1 MTEDRPMTAANS
13 GRMAA
18 AARATKLAAA
28 AALLALGLAGCG
40 TTNPYGP
47 PLADYQ
53 GDARDL
59 IAVAGHADQHL
70 VAGRFTRLERDRL
83 AAFIASAASNRPES
97 LRVTLHGR
105 TSPGRLRE
113 IVDAL
118 VADGVDPRHIVR
130 ADPWLEAPP
139 PPAGAVLVAVERAIA
154 VQPDCPGWLAHVS
167 APEDNRTNPDFGCS
181 NVTNFAAMLGDPHH
195 LRQGASSIYT
205 DGEVGALSVADYR
218 ADKIKELP
226 KLRETQTAPK

>member
-1 MTEDRPMTAANS
+1 MTATNI
-13 GRMAA
+13 GRLTE
-18 AARATKLAAA
+18 AARVTTLAA
-28 AALLALGLAGCG
+28 AALLMALGLAGCE

-53 GDARDL
+53 ADPRDL
-59 IAVAGHADQHL
+59 IAVASHGDQHL
-70 VAGRFTRLERDRL
+70 VASRFTRLERDRL
-83 AAFIASAASNRPES
+83 AAFIARAAANRPES

-105 TSPGRLRE
+105 TPPGGLQQ

-130 ADPWLEAPP
+130 AASAAEPL

-167 APEDNRTNPDFGCS
+167 APEDNRTNPNFGCS

-195 LRQGASSIYT
+195 LHRGASSIYT
-205 DGEVGALSVADYR
+205 DGEVGAKSVADYR

-226 KLRETQTAPK
+226 KVRELLIAPR

>member
-1 MTEDRPMTAANS
+1 MTAANS
-13 GRMAA
+13 GRMAE
-18 AARATKLAAA
+18 AARATKLTAA
-28 AALLALGLAGCG
+28 AALLALSLAGCG

-53 GDARDL
+53 ADARDL
-59 IAVAGHADQHL
+59 IAVAGHGDQHL
-70 VAGRFTRLERDRL
+70 VAGRFTRLEHDRL
-83 AAFIASAASNRPES
+83 AAFVASAASNRPES

-113 IVDAL
+113 IVNAL

-130 ADPWLEAPP
+130 ADPALEAPP
-139 PPAGAVLVAVERAIA
+139 PTGAVLVAVERAIA

-167 APEDNRTNPDFGCS
+167 APEDNRTNPNFGCS
-181 NVTNFAAMLGDPHH
+181 NVTNFAAMVGDPHH
-195 LRQGASSIYT
+195 LHRGASSIYT
-205 DGEVGALSVADYR
+205 DGEVGALSVANYR

-226 KLRETQTAPK
+226 KPETTVSTVK

>member
-1 MTEDRPMTAANS
+1 MTAANS
-13 GRMAA
+13 GRLAE
-18 AARATKLAAA
+18 AARVTKLAAA

-53 GDARDL
+53 ADPRDL
-59 IAVAGHADQHL
+59 ITVAGHTDQHW

-83 AAFIASAASNRPES
+83 AAFIASAAANRPES

-105 TSPGRLRE
+105 TSPGRLHE

-118 VADGVDPRHIVR
+118 VAGGVDPRHIAR
-130 ADPWLEAPP
+130 ADPSLEAPP
-139 PPAGAVLVAVERAIA
+139 PVGTVLVAVARAIA

-167 APEDNRTNPDFGCS
+167 GPEDNRINPDFGCS
-181 NVTNFAAMLGDPHH
+181 NVTNFAAMVGDPHH
-195 LRQGASSIYT
+195 LHRGASNIYT
-205 DGEVGALSVADYR
+205 DGEFGALSVTNYR

-226 KLRETQTAPK
+226 KQRETRIAPQ